1 MDQRSKNKVKLF
13 RTLKVVFYALGLPL
27 FAFAVVITAATEY
40 VGEFAYNGSAATELF
55 ASMKVLFN
63 GTALYGVWV
72 AAGAWLLIAVIH
84 IILTKTVKNRRAR
97 TLLVGIVTLVVMLAP
112 VIVMDLVIPV
122 KLDSIAAELPEGVT
136 IASYQDEK
144 GHFYTRTSASWTPSG
159 KYESNNYYF
168 VTGVESFLKTYNIG
182 MYGGTKS
189 GTANNTANAPVTFG
203 ELYDDASGKAP
214 FAGAKFKDKYVKPDT
229 TVTVGDETATVNTNG
244 NGQLVVND
252 IVFENYVL
260 GASNG
265 MWYRKELGAEMKDG
279 AYGYGSYNYNGR
291 FSDGYVYGIDNA
303 LAILE
308 DYYYSQKRMT
318 EISNELTLAS
328 NASALPSNETIIAKA
343 TELRE
348 EYYTLKDS
356 GATAYEQWVW
366 GEQANIAGKYSLT
379 QGELE
384 NVLDALGTALGENGL
399 GPALK
404 YLLGTVSS
412 LLTDFNIQLSGVQ
425 LNQIENGLE
434 VVIEGD
440 KTTTPPEEN
449 IVITVTI
456 APWEDA
462 ETGRNSGGKDALNIS
477 LSGIAGGEYHLGLD
491 SRLISG
497 LSELLD
503 SLVKGLVRVEA
514 TETTPAVYYKSV
526 AEVVYDVLNGGG
538 AGTIGTVGTIFGLV
552 GGLIS
557 IVGDITDLITI
568 ETNEDGEVITSTEDM
583 LYGLVGNLLEGLYW
597 YSSPVIKPVYEF
609 YEQAA
614 EELATGTDE
623 TKALV
628 KEYGKQLADY
638 DRAVYEGGMHGYMIG
653 SVIIPGASLIAG
665 DTLGNGS
672 YSATVPASY
681 EEVIL
686 LKTELSYKRWLYPLL
701 GVRECLVC
709 FVPFVVLFILL
720 SGVAAEKEMLYAT
733 EQETAKKSKKD
744 KKKEEEAAK
753 EEADIIASEA
763 AEEQVTESTVPEE
776 GAAPLAEENND
787 KEVL

>member
-72 AAGAWLLIAVIH
+72 AAGVWLLIAVIH

-189 GTANNTANAPVTFG
+189 GTANNTVNAPVTFG

-244 NGQLVVND
+244 NGQLVVNN

-260 GASNG
+260 GATNS

-279 AYGYGSYNYNGR
+279 AYGYGSYNYNGQ
-291 FSDGYVYGIDNA
+291 FSDGYVYGIDVA
-303 LAILE
+303 LEILE

-440 KTTTPPEEN
+440 AATTDDDIT
-449 IVITVTI
+449 ITVTI

-503 SLVKGLVRVEA
+503 SLVANANILRNEA
-514 TETTPAVYYKSV
+514 TGATYTSV
-526 AEVVYDVLNGGG
+526 AEIVYDVLNGGG

-583 LYGLVGNLLEGLYW
+583 LYGLITNLLEGLYW

-653 SVIIPGASLIAG
+653 SVIIPGSSLIAG

-763 AEEQVTESTVPEE
+763 AEEQVTESVAPEE

>member
-72 AAGAWLLIAVIH
+72 AAGVWLLIAVIH

-189 GTANNTANAPVTFG
+189 GTANNTVNAPVTFG

-214 FAGAKFKDKYVKPDT
+214 FAEAAFKNRYVKSDT
-229 TVTVGDETATVNTNG
+229 TVTEGDETATVNTNG
-244 NGQLVVND
+244 NGQLVVNN

-279 AYGYGSYNYNGR
+279 AYGYGSYNYNGQL
-291 FSDGYVYGIDNA
+291 SDGYVYGIDIA
-303 LAILE
+303 LALLE

-440 KTTTPPEEN
+440 EATTDDDIT
-449 IVITVTI
+449 ITVTI

-503 SLVKGLVRVEA
+503 SLVANANILRVEA

-583 LYGLVGNLLEGLYW
+583 LYGLITNLLEGLYW

-653 SVIIPGASLIAG
+653 SVIIPGSSLIAG

-686 LKTELSYKRWLYPLL
+686 FKTELSYKRWLYPLL

-776 GAAPLAEENND
+776 DAAPLAEENND

>member
-72 AAGAWLLIAVIH
+72 AAGVWLLIAVIH

-189 GTANNTANAPVTFG
+189 GTANNTVNAPVTFG

-214 FAGAKFKDKYVKPDT
+214 FAEAAFKNRYVKSDT
-229 TVTVGDETATVNTNG
+229 TVTEGDETATVNTNG
-244 NGQLVVND
+244 NGQLVVNN

-260 GASNG
+260 GATNS

-279 AYGYGSYNYNGR
+279 AYGYGSYNYNGQ
-291 FSDGYVYGIDNA
+291 FSDGYVYGIDVA
-303 LAILE
+303 LEILE

-440 KTTTPPEEN
+440 EATTDDDIT
-449 IVITVTI
+449 ITVTI

-503 SLVKGLVRVEA
+503 SLVANANILRNEA
-514 TETTPAVYYKSV
+514 TGATYTSV
-526 AEVVYDVLNGGG
+526 AEIVYDVLNGGG

-583 LYGLVGNLLEGLYW
+583 LYGLITNLLEGLYW

-653 SVIIPGASLIAG
+653 SVIIPGSSLIAG

-686 LKTELSYKRWLYPLL
+686 FKTELSYKRWLYPLL

-776 GAAPLAEENND
+776 DAAPLAEENND

>member
-72 AAGAWLLIAVIH
+72 AAGVWLLIAVIH

-168 VTGVESFLKTYNIG
+168 VTGVES
-182 MYGGTKS
+182 
-189 GTANNTANAPVTFG
+189 TANNTVNAPITFG
-203 ELYDDASGKAP
+203 ELFDDAKGEAP

-229 TVTVGDETATVNTNG
+229 TVTVEDETATVTTNG
-244 NGQLVVND
+244 NGQLVVNN

-279 AYGYGSYNYNGR
+279 AYGYGSYNYNGQ
-291 FSDGYVYGIDNA
+291 FSDGYVYGIDVA
-303 LAILE
+303 LEILE

-328 NASALPSNETIIAKA
+328 KASAIPSNETIIAKA

-404 YLLGTVSS
+404 
-412 LLTDFNIQLSGVQ
+412 NMI
-425 LNQIENGLE
+425 NGL
-434 VVIEGD
+434 VGSVLTGLDIAGVDIKKTDGVTGLRIVIMGD
-440 KTTTPPEEN
+440 ETTTDDD
-449 IVITVTI
+449 ITITVTI

-538 AGTIGTVGTIFGLV
+538 SGTIETVGTIFGLV

-557 IVGDITDLITI
+557 IVGDITNLITI

-583 LYGLVGNLLEGLYW
+583 LYGLITNLLSALYW

-653 SVIIPGASLIAG
+653 SVIIPGSSLIAG